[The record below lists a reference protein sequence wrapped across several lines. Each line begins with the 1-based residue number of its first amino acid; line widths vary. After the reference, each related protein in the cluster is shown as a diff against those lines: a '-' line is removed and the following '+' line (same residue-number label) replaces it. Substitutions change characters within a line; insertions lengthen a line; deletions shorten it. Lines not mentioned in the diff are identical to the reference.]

1 MKVWL
6 FHDVSS
12 ECDHEY
18 NLFGSKDAAVRYVM
32 DLYSAAILPNK
43 TAEAQ
48 LKDWAENAIEECEV
62 RDY

>member
-6 FHDVSS
+6 FHNVSS
-12 ECDHEY
+12 VRDREY
-18 NLFGSKDAAVRYVM
+18 NVFRSKDDAVRYVM

-48 LKDWAENAIEECEV
+48 LKSWAENAIEECEV
-62 RDY
+62 KEY